1 MRNLSPREKKTH
13 ELGWP
18 ANKKILEM
26 RGLSEKKNLK
36 VKGLAQKTPRIGRPA
51 KNPRNMGPE
60 QKTPQLR
67 LFSTGESYFSLEK
80 YRIIRFKT
88 PNRRI
93 QAKPNQS
100 AETPNR
106 TITELT

>member
-1 MRNLSPREKKTH
+1 MRNLSPCEKNSRIRAARKQKSPRN
-13 ELGWP
+13 EGP
-18 ANKKILEM
+18 E
-26 RGLSEKKNLK
+26 RKNLK

-60 QKTPQLR
+60 QKNPQLR

-93 QAKPNQS
+93 QAKPNHS